1 MMNLGINI
9 GSNRTVYSICGYNQN
24 GTFLTKTLL
33 NDASKRETPS
43 LLVFTQKERKAGSTA
58 ITDFKTNAESSFIN
72 ISRLIGLNYL
82 PNIEDELKYNY
93 VKSDIINEGNNKKVM
108 FKFKF
113 EENFY
118 QAESNEIVA
127 SYIQKINK
135 QYLKNNSDFQFEYL
149 TISIPDFYSLSQKQA
164 IQIILKAVGAKNIN
178 IINESTAITF
188 YYGYNRYKDFFQ
200 PNKNIVKNVI
210 FVDSGHS
217 KTTFFLSEFKFNEF
231 KVLFVKSI
239 PFLGG
244 RDFDEALFKYAK
256 IQYKIQF
263 GFDFPVETKKKVL
276 LFQQIQKCREN
287 LSVNSE
293 IDIKLESFYKDKD
306 FIVKLS
312 RDKLEGLTFHLL
324 EIFSKEF
331 HSFFNTCKNILNQ
344 NKIDHI
350 EMVGGLV
357 RTPLIEYY
365 LTKISGIK
373 LSKTNLV
380 DECTA
385 VGAAL
390 FNFYNN
396 WIDKKETK
404 FPIKDF
410 KTIIGYNYEN
420 IFCDIIDKNTL
431 VKNNSNQTT
440 STPLPDLKEI
450 NADNKSVTYEFEKG
464 CELPSL
470 VNLKLK
476 DNNNLNDNS
485 QVISFFRKDNQKN
498 KIVLINYKIFL
509 PTYKQNT
516 EYTEKSNYQS
526 KSNHLH
532 QNNLEN
538 KKSQEYNIYFYLNH
552 CGYINL
558 YKKQNFKNEE
568 TIKDYKIIDQ
578 ELIDEF
584 DCDNIIKTIINFIN
598 KIENIDKNEN
608 KLQEEKNKLSSLF
621 YEQRSLIRS
630 GSMREITIL
639 NDQMNSIERDLR
651 NLNKIINKNEVKIG
665 IEKIKGKLDKVKR
678 SISEKNNKRMI
689 SKSMIDNDEKYEIDY
704 YKKKNNQTKKR
715 NIDWTPNLYTY
726 KKEDKVH
733 DNSFIKSNNI
743 NNIINNNKNEQKKA
757 NFYNKIPPN
766 KTQNPQINFEF
777 YNKKGDMKKDN
788 YNFFYGDQ
796 YMP

>member
-1 MMNLGINI
+1 M
-9 GSNRTVYSICGYNQN
+9 
-24 GTFLTKTLL
+24 
-33 NDASKRETPS
+33 
-43 LLVFTQKERKAGSTA
+43 
-58 ITDFKTNAESSFIN
+58 
-72 ISRLIGLNYL
+72 
-82 PNIEDELKYNY
+82 KY
-93 VKSDIINEGNNKKVM
+93 
-108 FKFKF
+108 
-113 EENFY
+113 
-118 QAESNEIVA
+118 
-127 SYIQKINK
+127 
-135 QYLKNNSDFQFEYL
+135 
-149 TISIPDFYSLSQKQA
+149 
-164 IQIILKAVGAKNIN
+164 
-178 IINESTAITF
+178 
-188 YYGYNRYKDFFQ
+188 
-200 PNKNIVKNVI
+200 
-210 FVDSGHS
+210 
-217 KTTFFLSEFKFNEF
+217 NEF
-231 KVLFVKSI
+231 KVLLVKSI
-239 PFLGG
+239 PYLGG
-244 RDFDEALFKYAK
+244 RDFDEIIFKYV
-256 IQYKIQF
+256 KIQF
-263 GFDFPVETKKKVL
+263 KNQFGIDFPENIPKKKVFV
-276 LFQQIQKCREN
+276 FQNIKKCREN
-287 LSVNSE
+287 LSINQE
-293 IDIKLESFYKDKD
+293 MEIKLDSFYNDND
-306 FIVKLS
+306 FTVKLS
-312 RDKLEGLTFHLL
+312 RDKFEGLVFNLF
-324 EIFSKEF
+324 EIFSNEF
-331 HSFFNTCKNILNQ
+331 HSFIKLCIKKVK
-344 NKIDHI
+344 KIDNI
-350 EMVGGLV
+350 EMVGGLA
-357 RTPLIEYY
+357 RTPLIENC
-365 LTKISGIK
+365 LTQITKLK

-385 VGAAL
+385 IGGAL

-396 WIDKKETK
+396 WIDGKEK
-404 FPIKDF
+404 NFPIKNF
-410 KTIIGYNYEN
+410 KQIEGYNYEN
-420 IFCDIIDKNTL
+420 IYYEIINKYSIS
-431 VKNNSNQTT
+431 KSNSNNIEN
-440 STPLPDLKEI
+440 SPLPNFKELNEDYHLKL
-450 NADNKSVTYEFEKG
+450 AFEKG
-464 CELPSL
+464 KALPL
-470 VNLKLK
+470 YCTIKLNLTE
-476 DNNNLNDNS
+476 NANDNS
-485 QVISFFRKDNQKN
+485 QIISFSRKDDQKN

>member
-135 QYLKNNSDFQFEYL
+135 QYLKNNSDFQFENL

-164 IQIILKAVGAKNIN
+164 IKIILKAVGAKKIN

-200 PNKNIVKNVI
+200 PNKNSVKNVI

-217 KTTFFLSEFKFNEF
+217 KTTFFLSQFKYNEF
-231 KVLFVKSI
+231 KVLYVKSI

-263 GFDFPVETKKKVL
+263 GFDFPEETKKKVL

-287 LSVNSE
+287 LSVNPE

-324 EIFSKEF
+324 EIFLNEF

-344 NKIDHI
+344 KKIDHI

-410 KTIIGYNYEN
+410 KIIIGYNYEN

-498 KIVLINYKIFL
+498 KIVLINYKFFL
-509 PTYKQNT
+509 PTSSEDFSSSRMEYKVF
-516 EYTEKSNYQS
+516 
-526 KSNHLH
+526 
-532 QNNLEN
+532 N
-538 KKSQEYNIYFYLNH
+538 KKYTINKLSQEYIINFYLNH
-552 CGYINL
+552 CGYINF
-558 YKKQNFKNEE
+558 YNTTNNKNEN
-568 TIKDYKIIDQ
+568 IKLDYFIEDK
-578 ELIDEF
+578 ELIDEDNLDKKIKIINKF
-584 DCDNIIKTIINFIN
+584 IDKIEKIDKDENII
-598 KIENIDKNEN
+598 
-608 KLQEEKNKLSSLF
+608 QEEKNKLSSLF
-621 YEQRSLIRS
+621 YEQRNLIRS
-630 GSMREITIL
+630 GSMEKL
-639 NDQMNSIERDLR
+639 KLELKYIEKELRD
-651 NLNKIINKNEVKIG
+651 LNKISNKNEVRKG
-665 IEKIKGKLDKVKR
+665 IENIKEKLNKVKR
-678 SISEKNNKRMI
+678 SASQHNDRKMI
-689 SKSMIDNDEKYEIDY
+689 SKSVIDNEQNKEIEY
-704 YKKKNNQTKKR
+704 YKNRQKKKKKER
-715 NIDWTPNLYTY
+715 EVINNLYTF
-726 KKEDKVH
+726 KDENKEH
-733 DNSFIKSNNI
+733 DNSFMKSNNI
-743 NNIINNNKNEQKKA
+743 NNNMNYNNKNKSHNDNLIFNSKNH
-757 NFYNKIPPN
+757 NFPVDNKLIDKN
-766 KTQNPQINFEF
+766 NVK
-777 YNKKGDMKKDN
+777 KKDSPN
-788 YNFFYGDQ
+788 TIYYQSKYMGQ
-796 YMP
+796 YEH

>member
-135 QYLKNNSDFQFEYL
+135 QYLKNNSDFQFENL

-164 IQIILKAVGAKNIN
+164 IKIILKAVGAKKIN

-200 PNKNIVKNVI
+200 PNKNSVKNVI

-217 KTTFFLSEFKFNEF
+217 KTTFFLSQFKYNEF
-231 KVLFVKSI
+231 KVLYVKSI

-287 LSVNSE
+287 LSVNPE

-324 EIFSKEF
+324 EIFLNEF

-344 NKIDHI
+344 KKIDHI

-410 KTIIGYNYEN
+410 KIIIGYNYEN

-498 KIVLINYKIFL
+498 KIVLINYKFFL
-509 PTYKQNT
+509 PTSSEDFSSSRMEYKVF
-516 EYTEKSNYQS
+516 
-526 KSNHLH
+526 
-532 QNNLEN
+532 N
-538 KKSQEYNIYFYLNH
+538 KKYTINKLSQEYIINFYLNH
-552 CGYINL
+552 CGYINF
-558 YKKQNFKNEE
+558 YNTTNNKNEN
-568 TIKDYKIIDQ
+568 IKLDYFIEDK
-578 ELIDEF
+578 ELIDEDNLDKKIKIINKF
-584 DCDNIIKTIINFIN
+584 IDKIEKIDKDENII
-598 KIENIDKNEN
+598 
-608 KLQEEKNKLSSLF
+608 QEEKNKLSSLF
-621 YEQRSLIRS
+621 YEQRNLIRS
-630 GSMREITIL
+630 GSMEKL
-639 NDQMNSIERDLR
+639 KLELKSIEKELRD
-651 NLNKIINKNEVKIG
+651 LNKISNKNEVRKG
-665 IEKIKGKLDKVKR
+665 IENIKEKLNKVKR
-678 SISEKNNKRMI
+678 SASQHNDRKMI
-689 SKSMIDNDEKYEIDY
+689 SKSVIDY
-704 YKKKNNQTKKR
+704 EQNKEIEYYKNRQNKKKKEREVIN
-715 NIDWTPNLYTY
+715 NLYTFKY
-726 KKEDKVH
+726 ENKEH
-733 DNSFIKSNNI
+733 DNSFMKSNNI
-743 NNIINNNKNEQKKA
+743 NNNMNYNNKNKSHNDNLIFNSK
-757 NFYNKIPPN
+757 NHNIPVDNKLIDKN
-766 KTQNPQINFEF
+766 NIK
-777 YNKKGDMKKDN
+777 KKDSPN
-788 YNFFYGDQ
+788 TIYYQSKYMGQ
-796 YMP
+796 YEH

>member
-135 QYLKNNSDFQFEYL
+135 QYLKNNSDFQFENL

-164 IQIILKAVGAKNIN
+164 IKIILKAVGAKKIN

-200 PNKNIVKNVI
+200 PNKNSVKNVI

-217 KTTFFLSEFKFNEF
+217 KTTFFLSQFKYNEF
-231 KVLFVKSI
+231 KVLYVKSI

-287 LSVNSE
+287 LSVNPE

-324 EIFSKEF
+324 EIFLNEF

-344 NKIDHI
+344 KKIDHI

-410 KTIIGYNYEN
+410 KIIIGYNYEN

-498 KIVLINYKIFL
+498 KIVLINYKFFL
-509 PTYKQNT
+509 PTSSEDFSSSRMEYKVF
-516 EYTEKSNYQS
+516 
-526 KSNHLH
+526 
-532 QNNLEN
+532 N
-538 KKSQEYNIYFYLNH
+538 KKYTINKLSQEYIINFYLNH
-552 CGYINL
+552 CGYINF
-558 YKKQNFKNEE
+558 YNTTNNKNEN
-568 TIKDYKIIDQ
+568 IKLDYFIEDK
-578 ELIDEF
+578 ELIDEDNLDKKIKIINKF
-584 DCDNIIKTIINFIN
+584 IDKIEKIDKDENII
-598 KIENIDKNEN
+598 
-608 KLQEEKNKLSSLF
+608 QEEKNKLSSLF
-621 YEQRSLIRS
+621 YEQRNLIRS
-630 GSMREITIL
+630 GSMEKL
-639 NDQMNSIERDLR
+639 KLELKYIEKELRD
-651 NLNKIINKNEVKIG
+651 LNKISNKNEVRKG
-665 IEKIKGKLDKVKR
+665 IENIKEKLNKVKR
-678 SISEKNNKRMI
+678 SASQHNDRKMI
-689 SKSMIDNDEKYEIDY
+689 SKSVIDNEQNKEIEY
-704 YKKKNNQTKKR
+704 YKNRQKKKKKER
-715 NIDWTPNLYTY
+715 EVINNLYTF
-726 KKEDKVH
+726 KDENKEH
-733 DNSFIKSNNI
+733 DNSFMKSNNI
-743 NNIINNNKNEQKKA
+743 NNNMNYNNKNKSHNDNLIFNSK
-757 NFYNKIPPN
+757 NHNIPVDNKLIDKN
-766 KTQNPQINFEF
+766 NVK
-777 YNKKGDMKKDN
+777 KKDSPN
-788 YNFFYGDQ
+788 TIYYQSKYMGQ
-796 YMP
+796 YEH